1 MRQND
6 INNELIADEDEE
18 DEEGIFAEEIDENDE
33 DAGELPDE
41 DQDDEDLED
50 DLDDLPSD
58 EDEGDLFLPM
68 VREPNV
74 RQRPLVQN
82 SNSRDIL
89 FNLPDNPALAANGL
103 FVGDPRH
110 RPERHGLQL

>member
-41 DQDDEDLED
+41 D
-50 DLDDLPSD
+50 
-58 EDEGDLFLPM
+58 
-68 VREPNV
+68 
-74 RQRPLVQN
+74 
-82 SNSRDIL
+82 
-89 FNLPDNPALAANGL
+89 
-103 FVGDPRH
+103 
-110 RPERHGLQL
+110 